1 MTRFTRFLLAAVAAL
16 VIGLMAFSGAAAARE
31 APGAAGRTVVAH
43 VTAPG
48 CTDKVQPAPGLPAS
62 DTTLTRVPG
71 APFGVAAT
79 PDGRWA
85 FVALGAKIGVFS
97 VRRSG
102 ALSLRHLIAFP
113 AGEALGVALSPD
125 GRYLLVADAGNGAAV
140 FSVPAAERGSPH
152 AQLGVLAVPGL
163 RPFEGGAIEVHVSRR
178 GGYAF
183 VSLEDGDSIAVFNLR
198 RAVTRGFGRADY
210 VGSIPTQVA
219 PVGLAL
225 SPNGRWLYSTSEAE
239 KPATNVGS
247 VSVISVARAERDPAR
262 SVISRVAAGCNPVR
276 VITSADGSV
285 VWVTARAS
293 DALLAFSARR
303 LRTDPAHA
311 LLADVRVGELPVGLA
326 LVRGGS
332 LVVVADSDRFDVP
345 GARASLAVV
354 SVREALAGRPAVLGY
369 LRAGKFPREMALE
382 ARGMTLLVGNYAS
395 GQLETVDIAAL
406 P

>member
-1 MTRFTRFLLAAVAAL
+1 
-16 VIGLMAFSGAAAARE
+16 
-31 APGAAGRTVVAH
+31 
-43 VTAPG
+43 
-48 CTDKVQPAPGLPAS
+48 
-62 DTTLTRVPG
+62 
-71 APFGVAAT
+71 
-79 PDGRWA
+79 
-85 FVALGAKIGVFS
+85 
-97 VRRSG
+97 
-102 ALSLRHLIAFP
+102 
-113 AGEALGVALSPD
+113 
-125 GRYLLVADAGNGAAV
+125 
-140 FSVPAAERGSPH
+140 
-152 AQLGVLAVPGL
+152 
-163 RPFEGGAIEVHVSRR
+163 
-178 GGYAF
+178 
-183 VSLEDGDSIAVFNLR
+183 
-198 RAVTRGFGRADY
+198 
-210 VGSIPTQVA
+210 
-219 PVGLAL
+219 
-225 SPNGRWLYSTSEAE
+225 
-239 KPATNVGS
+239 
-247 VSVISVARAERDPAR
+247 
-262 SVISRVAAGCNPVR
+262 VISRVAAGCNPVR